1 MILKT
6 ESAPVVIRFTIGD
19 YTDALHFANQA
30 ERDQYSDAQIEAM
43 CQARYD
49 NWLAV
54 INAPRPEPTPEE
66 IQAQIDAL
74 TAQQRATQN
83 QILALAP
90 TDVALPILEAQ
101 AEIIAGQ
108 IAALTGQV

>member
-1 MILKT
+1 MGESMILKT
-6 ESAPVVIRFTIGD
+6 ETAPVVVRFTIGD

-30 ERDQYSDAQIEAM
+30 ERDQYSDVQI
-43 CQARYD
+43 
-49 NWLAV
+49 

-74 TAQQRATQN
+74 TAQQRATQD
-83 QILALAP
+83 QILALASN
-90 TDVALPILEAQ
+90 DVALPILQAQ

-108 IAALTGQV
+108 IAALTGQG